1 MAIKGL
7 EQAVENL
14 SRISRTAVPAAA
26 AMAIN
31 RVASSAISQ
40 SASQVARETKV
51 RRKLVKER
59 ARLKRATVKNPQ
71 ARIKVNRGDL
81 PVIKLGNARVVLS
94 RRRRR
99 KKGQRSSLKGGGS
112 VLVVGNRRIPGA
124 FIQQLK
130 NGRWHVMQ
138 RVAGKN
144 RYPIDVVKIPMAV
157 PLTTAFKQ
165 NIERI
170 RRERLPK
177 ELGYALQHQL
187 RMVIKR
193 RNILNS
199 VQPYWMHWRSMTPGR
214 RFLMVAPLFLMRR
227 IFRQLPFISPALNT
241 RAKSWTAIPGRRS
254 CISKFSCLLRCRIQ
268 SWMRGWSPGFIR

>member
-14 SRISRTAVPAAA
+14 SRISKTAVPGAA

-112 VLVVGNRRIPGA
+112 VPGA

-193 RNILNS
+193 
-199 VQPYWMHWRSMTPGR
+199 
-214 RFLMVAPLFLMRR
+214 
-227 IFRQLPFISPALNT
+227 
-241 RAKSWTAIPGRRS
+241 
-254 CISKFSCLLRCRIQ
+254 
-268 SWMRGWSPGFIR
+268 

>member
-1 MAIKGL
+1 MYGHKGL

-14 SRISRTAVPAAA
+14 SRISKTAVPGAA

-40 SASQVARETKV
+40 SASLVARETKV

-81 PVIKLGNARVVLS
+81 PVIRLGNARVVLS

-99 KKGQRSSLKGGGS
+99 KGAAFILKGGGS

-177 ELGYALQHQL
+177 ELGYALQYQL

-193 RNILNS
+193 
-199 VQPYWMHWRSMTPGR
+199 
-214 RFLMVAPLFLMRR
+214 
-227 IFRQLPFISPALNT
+227 
-241 RAKSWTAIPGRRS
+241 
-254 CISKFSCLLRCRIQ
+254 
-268 SWMRGWSPGFIR
+268 

>member
-14 SRISRTAVPAAA
+14 SRISKTAVPGAA

-59 ARLKRATVKNPQ
+59 SRLKRATVRNPN
-71 ARIKVNRGDL
+71 AKIIVNRGDL
-81 PVIKLGNARVVLS
+81 PVIKLGIRMLG
-94 RRRRR
+94 RRPNSIL
-99 KKGQRSSLKGGGS
+99 KAGQHRYQ
-112 VLVVGNRRIPGA
+112 RA
-124 FIQQLK
+124 FIQRLK

-193 RNILNS
+193 
-199 VQPYWMHWRSMTPGR
+199 
-214 RFLMVAPLFLMRR
+214 
-227 IFRQLPFISPALNT
+227 
-241 RAKSWTAIPGRRS
+241 
-254 CISKFSCLLRCRIQ
+254 
-268 SWMRGWSPGFIR
+268 

>member
-7 EQAVENL
+7 EQAIDNL
-14 SRISRTAVPAAA
+14 SRVRKNAIPAAS
-26 AMAIN
+26 AMTIN
-31 RVASSAISQ
+31 RVATTAINQSS
-40 SASQVARETKV
+40 SQVARETRV

-59 ARLKRATVKNPQ
+59 SRLKRATVRNPQ

-170 RRERLPK
+170 RR
-177 ELGYALQHQL
+177 
-187 RMVIKR
+187 
-193 RNILNS
+193 
-199 VQPYWMHWRSMTPGR
+199 
-214 RFLMVAPLFLMRR
+214 
-227 IFRQLPFISPALNT
+227 
-241 RAKSWTAIPGRRS
+241 
-254 CISKFSCLLRCRIQ
+254 
-268 SWMRGWSPGFIR
+268 

>member
-1 MAIKGL
+1 MFRHFQPTGRGDKRTGGRNIDTVA
-7 EQAVENL
+7 AVTA
-14 SRISRTAVPAAA
+14 STDDISKQIIR
-26 AMAIN
+26 
-31 RVASSAISQ
+31 
-40 SASQVARETKV
+40 ARE
-51 RRKLVKER
+51 R
-59 ARLKRATVKNPQ
+59 
-71 ARIKVNRGDL
+71 
-81 PVIKLGNARVVLS
+81 VIKLGNARVVLS

-193 RNILNS
+193 
-199 VQPYWMHWRSMTPGR
+199 
-214 RFLMVAPLFLMRR
+214 
-227 IFRQLPFISPALNT
+227 
-241 RAKSWTAIPGRRS
+241 
-254 CISKFSCLLRCRIQ
+254 
-268 SWMRGWSPGFIR
+268 

>member
-14 SRISRTAVPAAA
+14 SRISKTAVPGAA

-40 SASQVARETKV
+40 SASLVARETKV

-59 ARLKRATVKNPQ
+59 A
-71 ARIKVNRGDL
+71 
-81 PVIKLGNARVVLS
+81 
-94 RRRRR
+94 
-99 KKGQRSSLKGGGS
+99 SLKGGGS

-193 RNILNS
+193 
-199 VQPYWMHWRSMTPGR
+199 
-214 RFLMVAPLFLMRR
+214 
-227 IFRQLPFISPALNT
+227 
-241 RAKSWTAIPGRRS
+241 
-254 CISKFSCLLRCRIQ
+254 
-268 SWMRGWSPGFIR
+268 

>member
-1 MAIKGL
+1 MADSDNLFDAAIARADETIRGYMGTSATMTSGEL
-7 EQAVENL
+7 SGAVIRGVFDDPEN
-14 SRISRTAVPAAA
+14 ISYAGQGVRVEGSSPSLFVRT
-26 AMAIN
+26 
-31 RVASSAISQ
+31 
-40 SASQVARETKV
+40 
-51 RRKLVKER
+51 
-59 ARLKRATVKNPQ
+59 
-71 ARIKVNRGDL
+71 
-81 PVIKLGNARVVLS
+81 
-94 RRRRR
+94 
-99 KKGQRSSLKGGGS
+99 KGQRSSLKGGGS

-193 RNILNS
+193 
-199 VQPYWMHWRSMTPGR
+199 
-214 RFLMVAPLFLMRR
+214 
-227 IFRQLPFISPALNT
+227 
-241 RAKSWTAIPGRRS
+241 
-254 CISKFSCLLRCRIQ
+254 
-268 SWMRGWSPGFIR
+268 

>member
-1 MAIKGL
+1 MVAWDG
-7 EQAVENL
+7 
-14 SRISRTAVPAAA
+14 TTDG
-26 AMAIN
+26 N

-59 ARLKRATVKNPQ
+59 AWLKRATVKNPQ

-99 KKGQRSSLKGGGS
+99 KKGQRSALKGGGS

-177 ELGYALQHQL
+177 KLGYALQHQL

-193 RNILNS
+193 
-199 VQPYWMHWRSMTPGR
+199 
-214 RFLMVAPLFLMRR
+214 
-227 IFRQLPFISPALNT
+227 
-241 RAKSWTAIPGRRS
+241 
-254 CISKFSCLLRCRIQ
+254 
-268 SWMRGWSPGFIR
+268 